1 VRTTTMFFLAFSIVG
16 LVTAACFGQS
26 GSTTGATGT
35 IVSLSSST
43 DAADQ
48 AVPPA
53 PAANPSKRPSGVGIG
68 FKVSTLGFGG
78 EAAVAVTHRTNVRA
92 GFNAFSFSRGYD
104 NSGIHYV
111 GDLKWLSAD
120 AHFDW
125 FPFAGNLHLSPGLI
139 AYNDNHVSATATAPG
154 GTTFKLSGT
163 SYESDPADPVT
174 GTAKLDFN
182 KVAPTILLGFGNLVP
197 RHGRHFSVNIEAGA
211 ALAGSPI
218 IALSLAGSVC
228 NPSGTNCRSIASDA
242 TVQNNVRGQQTKISN
257 DLSPFKYY
265 PLLSLTVG
273 YRF

>member
-1 VRTTTMFFLAFSIVG
+1 VRTTMVFFVAFTISFVPS
-16 LVTAACFGQS
+16 AYFGQS
-26 GSTTGATGT
+26 GGTPGSTEDK
-35 IVSLSSST
+35 VSLSSST
-43 DAADQ
+43 DAADPS
-48 AVPPA
+48 VPGA
-53 PAANPSKRPSGVGIG
+53 PAAKPSKRPSGVGIG
-68 FKVSTLGFGG
+68 IRVSTLGIGA

-92 GFNAFSFSRGYD
+92 GFNAFAFSRGYD
-104 NSGIHYV
+104 NNGVHYA
-111 GDLKWLSAD
+111 GDLKWLSGE

-139 AYNDNHVSATATAPG
+139 AYNDNHVNATATAPG
-154 GTTFKLSGT
+154 GTSFKLSGT

-182 KVAPTILLGFGNLVP
+182 KVAPTLLLGFGNLVP
-197 RHGRHFSVNIEAGA
+197 RRGRHFSVNIEAGVA
-211 ALAGSPI
+211 FQGSPI

-228 NPSGTNCRSIASDA
+228 NPSGTSCRTIASDP
-242 TVQNNVRGQQTKISN
+242 TVQSNIQGQQTKISN